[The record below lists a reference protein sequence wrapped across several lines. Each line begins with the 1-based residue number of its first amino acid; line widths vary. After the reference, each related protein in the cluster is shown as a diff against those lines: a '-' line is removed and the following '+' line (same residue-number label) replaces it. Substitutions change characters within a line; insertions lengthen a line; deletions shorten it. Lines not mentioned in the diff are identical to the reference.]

1 MLPEER
7 FDRTLADPGPQLS
20 HGLAE
25 PAVERLLRRAR
36 LCLDHSRVGVALLR
50 HPAHSGQV
58 EVLGVK
64 ERAGEDRREWAAHR
78 ASRAHG
84 RGLDRRGGMRHERT
98 GAAERRDVAAKRA
111 PCIKHGRSLL
121 TAIRCYYRLPP
132 KSRPRSANL
141 RPWALP

>member
-7 FDRTLADPGPQLS
+7 FDRALADPGPQLS

-25 PAVERLLRRAR
+25 AAVERLLRGAR
-36 LCLDHSRVGVALLR
+36 LCLNNSRVGVALLR
-50 HPAHSGQV
+50 HPTYSGQV
-58 EVLGVK
+58 EVLGVE
-64 ERAGEDRREWAAHR
+64 ERTGEDRRERPAHR

-111 PCIKHGRSLL
+111 PCVKHGRSLL

-132 KSRPRSANL
+132 KSRPPR
-141 RPWALP
+141 

>member
-25 PAVERLLRRAR
+25 PAVERLLRGAR

-50 HPAHSGQV
+50 HPANSGQV
-58 EVLGVK
+58 EVLGVE
-64 ERAGEDRREWAAHR
+64 ERTGEDRREWAADG

-84 RGLDRRGGMRHERT
+84 RGLDRRGGMRHERA

-111 PCIKHGRSLL
+111 PCVKHGRSLL
-121 TAIRCYYRLPP
+121 TASRCYYRLPA
-132 KSRPRSANL
+132 KSRLESWSPR
-141 RPWALP
+141 RE